1 MLVDSKKKQLNPTE
15 IIQEALKNI
24 KDPNP
29 PKAAFLSIMKELTGP
44 GAWAKAYGNTLF
56 ILHRSQQNPK
66 QAFFRALNADT
77 ANNYLASS
85 RMFFE
90 ELQGMDLET
99 VVTQFKDPTI
109 LNIFKIIGKP
119 KPKGMGYKAVQD
131 KKSGMY
137 QVTLQ
142 LVPKA

>member
-1 MLVDSKKKQLNPTE
+1 
-15 IIQEALKNI
+15 
-24 KDPNP
+24 
-29 PKAAFLSIMKELTGP
+29 
-44 GAWAKAYGNTLF
+44 
-56 ILHRSQQNPK
+56 
-66 QAFFRALNADT
+66 
-77 ANNYLASS
+77 
-85 RMFFE
+85 MFFE